1 VRAGVATFFCFL
13 TLICLGGD
21 LRELPKDTTG
31 MSRPSSS
38 HIRGLTGGK
47 PGDRNESALIR
58 ALSLSSLAKRGEE
71 EEEMLDEDLLTVVS
85 CSASFM
91 LEESSWQ
98 RFE

>member
-1 VRAGVATFFCFL
+1 
-13 TLICLGGD
+13 
-21 LRELPKDTTG
+21 
-31 MSRPSSS
+31 
-38 HIRGLTGGK
+38 
-47 PGDRNESALIR
+47 LIR